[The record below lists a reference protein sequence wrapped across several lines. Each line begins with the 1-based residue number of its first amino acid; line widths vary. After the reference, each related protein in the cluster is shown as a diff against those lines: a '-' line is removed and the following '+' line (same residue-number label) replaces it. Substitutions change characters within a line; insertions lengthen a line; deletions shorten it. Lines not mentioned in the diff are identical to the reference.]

1 MRTQISLPQPVPETV
16 RSQRSPFVMGVKHFV
31 SLNLLIT
38 QRPEGSAQLL
48 TEDLRLFPGGEVAAL
63 ISLVPVDEV
72 AEGTSPQ
79 TVQPVCRNYYTITT
93 RDRAAVML
101 ARVGGATSNSKS
113 GRGPGF
119 EPGAS
124 RSRTVERLVQKRT
137 KRSDPVRNVSRGP
150 GHVQIRANLQADYYR
165 N

>member
-1 MRTQISLPQPVPETV
+1 MRTQISLSQPVPETV
-16 RSQRSPFVMGVKHFV
+16 RSQRSPFVMGVKRFA

-72 AEGTSPQ
+72 AEGASPQ

-93 RDRAAVML
+93 RDSAAVML

-113 GRGPGF
+113 GRGP
-119 EPGAS
+119 
-124 RSRTVERLVQKRT
+124 R
-137 KRSDPVRNVSRGP
+137 
-150 GHVQIRANLQADYYR
+150 I
-165 N
+165 

>member
-48 TEDLRLFPGGEVAAL
+48 TEDLRLFPSGEVAAL

-72 AEGTSPQ
+72 AEGTFPQ
-79 TVQPVCRNYYTITT
+79 TVQPVVETTT
-93 RDRAAVML
+93 RLLHVTAPLPCWHVLAVRL
-101 ARVGGATSNSKS
+101 EIQNLVGG
-113 GRGPGF
+113 
-119 EPGAS
+119 
-124 RSRTVERLVQKRT
+124 
-137 KRSDPVRNVSRGP
+137 PVCDFNR
-150 GHVQIRANLQADYYR
+150 
-165 N
+165 

>member
-16 RSQRSPFVMGVKHFV
+16 RSQRSPFVMGVKHFA

-48 TEDLRLFPGGEVAAL
+48 TEDLRPFPGGEVAAL

-79 TVQPVCRNYYTITT
+79 RYSRSVETTT
-93 RDRAAVML
+93 RLLHVTAPLSCWHVLAVRL
-101 ARVGGATSNSKS
+101 QIQNLVG
-113 GRGPGF
+113 GPGF

-124 RSRTVERLVQKRT
+124 RSRTLRHRVQKCRKRLV
-137 KRSDPVRNVSRGP
+137 SVRKF
-150 GHVQIRANLQADYYR
+150 
-165 N
+165 

>member
-16 RSQRSPFVMGVKHFV
+16 RSQRSPFVMGVKRFA

-72 AEGTSPQ
+72 AEGASPQ
-79 TVQPVCRNYYTITT
+79 TDHRSGQNNNPITT
-93 RDRAAVML
+93 RNAAAAML
-101 ARVGGATSNSKS
+101 QRFAVATPNSNL
-113 GRGPGF
+113 GRGPG
-119 EPGAS
+119 
-124 RSRTVERLVQKRT
+124 
-137 KRSDPVRNVSRGP
+137 
-150 GHVQIRANLQADYYR
+150 I
-165 N
+165 

>member
-93 RDRAAVML
+93 RDSAAVML

-113 GRGPGF
+113 GRGPG
-119 EPGAS
+119 
-124 RSRTVERLVQKRT
+124 
-137 KRSDPVRNVSRGP
+137 
-150 GHVQIRANLQADYYR
+150 I
-165 N
+165 

>member
-16 RSQRSPFVMGVKHFV
+16 RSQRSPFVMGVKHFA

-79 TVQPVCRNYYTITT
+79 TIQPVCRTITRLLHVT
-93 RDRAAVML
+93 APLSCWHVLAVRL
-101 ARVGGATSNSKS
+101 QIQNLVG
-113 GRGPGF
+113 GPGF

-124 RSRTVERLVQKRT
+124 RSRTVSLACP
-137 KRSDPVRNVSRGP
+137 PVTLS
-150 GHVQIRANLQADYYR
+150 YR
-165 N
+165 PF